1 MVILKSV
8 SEFILEHSVDKF
20 MDKLKFYIRKYKNAY
35 EKQREVIHRLFEEEC
50 IRQFKEKHKYDEL
63 KKTLRI
69 TSSYGL

>member
-1 MVILKSV
+1 
-8 SEFILEHSVDKF
+8 